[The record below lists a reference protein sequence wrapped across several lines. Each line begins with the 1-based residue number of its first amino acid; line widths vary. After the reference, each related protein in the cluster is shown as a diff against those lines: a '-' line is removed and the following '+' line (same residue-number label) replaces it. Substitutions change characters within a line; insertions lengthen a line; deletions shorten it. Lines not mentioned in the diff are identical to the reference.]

1 MYNMIEFKLFGD
13 PAYQGES
20 TWGLII
26 MVFPWR
32 RRRTVPNPDSPV
44 PEAPAESS
52 LTLRLPFP
60 PIAENGAA
68 LAQLFHDSVLEI
80 DGVDLDY
87 SAASLEWVDG
97 FLQQH
102 HDEGLTIANFAETV
116 FVAGCYVG
124 EVMCR
129 QAGGRWVDRDA
140 LDPHGAGLLGM
151 PILVALS
158 NDSTANPVGKAFKR
172 FEGDSTDNLMYF
184 YRVFTSDDV
193 AHA

>member
-1 MYNMIEFKLFGD
+1 
-13 PAYQGES
+13 
-20 TWGLII
+20 

-32 RRRTVPNPDSPV
+32 RRRTVPNPDRSV

-52 LTLRLPFP
+52 LTLHLPFP

-87 SAASLEWVDG
+87 SVASLEWVDG

-102 HDEGLTIANFAETV
+102 HDEGLTIANIAETV

-140 LDPHGAGLLGM
+140 DPHGAGLLGM
-151 PILVALS
+151 PILVALPH
-158 NDSTANPVGKAFKR
+158 DSTANPVGKAFKR